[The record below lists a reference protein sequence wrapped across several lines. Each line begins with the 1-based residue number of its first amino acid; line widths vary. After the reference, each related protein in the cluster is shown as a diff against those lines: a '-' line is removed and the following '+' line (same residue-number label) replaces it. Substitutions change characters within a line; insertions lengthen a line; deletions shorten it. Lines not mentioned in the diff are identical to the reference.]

1 MTESPSPAPDGS
13 AHARPRSPWPGRVA
27 LTACAGLV
35 VGAVA
40 YGAAE
45 VSAALNPPA
54 PTPSES
60 ADEPS
65 DSERTVTPLLHPDEP
80 EEEHVAEEAHHGE
93 AVAPAGDPAPGGG
106 QEAEPAAPAPPAEGD
121 PGWVDPRGE
130 ILDEIL
136 NTPQDRPPMEPL
148 ITQEELDAM
157 TQEAESAVVP
167 QTPAPAGP

>member
-13 AHARPRSPWPGRVA
+13 AQAGSRSPWPGRVA

-40 YGAAE
+40 YGAVE
-45 VSAALNPPA
+45 VSAALNPPP
-54 PTPSES
+54 PTLSES

-65 DSERTVTPLLHPDEP
+65 TSERTVTPLLRSDEP
-80 EEEHVAEEAHHGE
+80 EEAHGGE
-93 AVAPAGDPAPGGG
+93 AVAPAGDPAPVGG
-106 QEAEPAAPAPPAEGD
+106 QEAAPAAPAQPGPPAEGD

-167 QTPAPAGP
+167 QTPDPVDP